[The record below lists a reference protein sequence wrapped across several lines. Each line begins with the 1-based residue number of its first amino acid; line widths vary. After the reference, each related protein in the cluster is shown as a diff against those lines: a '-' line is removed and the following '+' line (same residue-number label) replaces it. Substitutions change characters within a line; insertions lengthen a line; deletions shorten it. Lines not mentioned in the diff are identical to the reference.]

1 MHITKCTKI
10 TFTINKQIATSIVL
24 IITTVV
30 NYSTPQYLLMQQHII
45 SLSFSPVAMEVVLQ
59 PLQKEGEKEMVFRG
73 SSEKVLTRHSFVY
86 EELHPINI
94 EITANAAVK

>member
-1 MHITKCTKI
+1 MHKNYIYNQL
-10 TFTINKQIATSIVL
+10 INETVT

-59 PLQKEGEKEMVFRG
+59 PLQKEEEKEMVFRS

-94 EITANAAVK
+94 EITANAALK